1 MTSSFAFAV
10 LRRAYGRPDAT
21 AFLSG
26 GRRVSYQRFAD
37 LVVNFARRLEGHGV
51 GRNATVALTIP
62 ELPVAIAAVSAVGL
76 LGARWVQLAAN
87 APTTFPGTT
96 HVVAPAGGVAR
107 PGSITLD
114 PAWLNAPATTEAVLA
129 GFPGPASPDATWM
142 IAHSSGTTGKLK
154 YMPMSYEAVG
164 RRIANPELQDGAPPT
179 TLTLFSPLSY
189 IGAKIATGNLVL
201 GGTNAHWAPWD
212 QLLDGGVNRIMGS
225 PAQFT
230 SAIFSRI
237 ATPARKIRSAKVTG
251 AAVTHKFV
259 ETALRYF
266 DELHVLYGAT
276 EVGTTTLAVY
286 TDAAQY
292 NGSAGHPY
300 EGAAVEIIDAD
311 GRPCPAGIEGIVR
324 VKTAW
329 AVPGYIGEPELTA
342 AYFQDGWFHPGDLGT
357 LDATGALRIT
367 GRTGD
372 VINAGGRK
380 LNAAELDEIIQAHPD
395 VADGYCFIDRDQFG
409 ADVLAA
415 VLALTPVAAP
425 GCLAEIRDAAI
436 AKLGKSKSPQ
446 RFYIAARVPRNENGK
461 PMRQEAAAAIAGFV
475 LVEV

>member
-1 MTSSFAFAV
+1 MTSRFTFSA
-10 LRRAYGRPDAT
+10 LQRAYGRPDET

-26 GRRVSYQRFAD
+26 ERTLSYQRFAD
-37 LVVNFARRLEGHGV
+37 LAVNFARRLEGAGV
-51 GRNATVALTIP
+51 GRDSTVALAIP
-62 ELPVAIAAVSAVGL
+62 ELSRAIAAVSAIGL

-87 APTTFPGTT
+87 SPTPFPGTT
-96 HVVAPAGGVAR
+96 HVVTSGDGAER
-107 PGSITLD
+107 PGGLAIDQS
-114 PAWLNAPATTEAVLA
+114 WLNAPATTEAELA
-129 GFPGPASPDATWM
+129 GFPGAVAPDATWM

-154 YMPMSYEAVG
+154 YMPLSYEAVG

-189 IGAKIATGNLVL
+189 IGTKIATGNLVL
-201 GGTNAHWAPWD
+201 GGANAQSAPWD
-212 QLLDGGVNRIMGS
+212 QLLAGGVNRIMGS

-230 SAIFSRI
+230 AAIFSRT
-237 ATPARKIRSAKVTG
+237 APPARKIRSAKVTG
-251 AAVTHKFV
+251 AAVTRKFV

-311 GRPCPAGIEGIVR
+311 GLPCPPGIEGIVR
-324 VKTAW
+324 VKTDW

-342 AYFQDGWFHPGDLGT
+342 TYFQDGWFHPGDLGT

-395 VADGYCFIDRDQFG
+395 VADGYCFIDRDRFG

-415 VLALTPVAAP
+415 VLALTPTAVP
-425 GCLAEIRDAAI
+425 SCLAEIRDAAVE
-436 AKLGKSKSPQ
+436 KLGKSKTPQ
-446 RFYIAARVPRNENGK
+446 RFYIAAKVPRNENGK
-461 PMRQEAAAAIAGFV
+461 PMRREAAAEVGGYV
-475 LVEV
+475 LIEM